1 MHLKTMDN
9 RLLIYLPK
17 EFYFFVF
24 QCIYSTFK
32 ECQYVFKKLKLLLHH
47 VPLTTN
53 VCNLTLHPKATL
65 EYLKPTPDKPNF
77 GQKIFPTTTNTIST
91 STNRNTKH
99 TNTMRRDTKSSLFG
113 VHHA

>member
-1 MHLKTMDN
+1 
-9 RLLIYLPK
+9 
-17 EFYFFVF
+17 
-24 QCIYSTFK
+24 
-32 ECQYVFKKLKLLLHH
+32 